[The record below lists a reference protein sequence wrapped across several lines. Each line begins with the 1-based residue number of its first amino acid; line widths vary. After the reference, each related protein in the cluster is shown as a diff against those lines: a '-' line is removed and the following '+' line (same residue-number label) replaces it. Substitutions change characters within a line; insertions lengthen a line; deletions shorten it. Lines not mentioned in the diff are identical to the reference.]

1 MRIFL
6 ANILLALAW
15 AAASGAISLA
25 GLTVGFLVG
34 YGILW
39 FGRPVLGVSRYFEKM
54 PKAAGFLLFYVR
66 QLVLSNLRVAHDVL
80 TPTHYMKPGMIG
92 VRLDAETDAEITL
105 LANLLTMT
113 PGTLSVDVSDDRGT
127 LYIHAMYID
136 DIEEFRR
143 EIKEGFERRLL
154 ELMR

>member
-1 MRIFL
+1 
-6 ANILLALAW
+6 
-15 AAASGAISLA
+15 
-25 GLTVGFLVG
+25 
-34 YGILW
+34 
-39 FGRPVLGVSRYFEKM
+39 
-54 PKAAGFLLFYVR
+54 
-66 QLVLSNLRVAHDVL
+66 
-80 TPTHYMKPGMIG
+80 
-92 VRLDAETDAEITL
+92 
-105 LANLLTMT
+105 MT